1 MLIGANRHRRMGKIG
16 DRHQERHHRCIQFGD
31 LTVKLLDLFAVS
43 AHVLHDRCQRFIGS
57 TGFSGSTDLLA
68 DGIAQRFLFLN
79 LCKQLPALL
88 VLKKKSIDIAAIEN
102 AASTIS
108 NINNQL
114 TDTLRTSRATVQ
126 SLGAVWSGQACDA
139 TISAY
144 NAFESKYSQLYRD
157 MLEQYSKFLKNTAAQ
172 EWGQTEEKGKQLAD
186 TI

>member
-1 MLIGANRHRRMGKIG
+1 MS
-16 DRHQERHHRCIQFGD
+16 Q
-31 LTVKLLDLFAVS
+31 
-43 AHVLHDRCQRFIGS
+43 
-57 TGFSGSTDLLA
+57 
-68 DGIAQRFLFLN
+68 
-79 LCKQLPALL
+79 
-88 VLKKKSIDIAAIEN
+88 KKSIDIAAIEN
-102 AASTIS
+102 AAATIS

-144 NAFESKYSQLYRD
+144 NAFEPKYSQLYRD